1 MVTFLKT
8 NTWGV
13 ALGPTHMIFLTY
25 NLGTSFMK
33 WGLLASALK
42 DQEVDRARIL

>member
-8 NTWGV
+8 NTWEV
-13 ALGPTHMIFLTY
+13 ALGPTHMIFLT

-42 DQEVDRARIL
+42 DQEVDRAKIL